1 MENTIIK
8 QHYLAQEYLIC
19 QATSEHFEAMLNIF
33 LETAEWLRS
42 KGIRQWGHFV
52 DGYGRDDI
60 TASIDSGSA
69 YVVLQGDTVIGT
81 VCVLIEPEEWDHHI
95 WPDTNLEDSV
105 MIHRLAVSRDF
116 AGMGI
121 GKHIITWVENG
132 LQFPSAKKY
141 IRLDCVGDNEKL
153 NAYYVSQ
160 GFEKV
165 GSTDGHS
172 NYQKEIGAVFS

>member
-1 MENTIIK
+1 MI
-8 QHYLAQEYLIC
+8 
-19 QATSEHFEAMLNIF
+19 SPSFDPFLNSYIIF
-33 LETAEWLRS
+33 LQPTFCYLLDVGCFR
-42 KGIRQWGHFV
+42 I
-52 DGYGRDDI
+52 
-60 TASIDSGSA
+60 
-69 YVVLQGDTVIGT
+69 
-81 VCVLIEPEEWDHHI
+81 
-95 WPDTNLEDSV
+95 

-116 AGMGI
+116 AGTGI